1 MNVPLLAQ
9 VVDQPIYQLV
19 QFGVLGIVVLG
30 FVFGYIWAKP
40 AVQRLERDLDRVTA
54 ELRKLE
60 ESYREIVIPAIT
72 RSSEI
77 IERMSRRWRDENE
90 R

>member
-1 MNVPLLAQ
+1 MTHVLAQ
-9 VVDQPIYQLV
+9 VQDEPIFQLV

-30 FVFGYIWAKP
+30 FVFGFIWAKP
-40 AVQRLERDLDRVTA
+40 AVQRLEKDLDKA
-54 ELRKLE
+54 LADLRKLE
-60 ESYREIVIPAIT
+60 EINREVIIPAII

-77 IERMSRRWRDENE
+77 IERISRRWRDEND

>member
-1 MNVPLLAQ
+1 MGSLGQ
-9 VVDQPIYQLV
+9 VSNEPVFQLI

-30 FVFGYIWAKP
+30 FIFGYIWAKP
-40 AVQRLERDLDRVTA
+40 AVQRLERDLDRA
-54 ELRKLE
+54 LADLRKLE
-60 ESYREIVIPAIT
+60 EINREIIIPAIT

-77 IERMSRRWRDENE
+77 IERMSRRWREDNE